1 MSESARI
8 YSCPNCGGPTSESA
22 RRCEHC
28 TAPVATERC
37 VHCFQ
42 MNVTSARHCSGCGRE
57 LGSSPPLE
65 TSSTQCPSCRVPLS
79 ALSEASGALFDC
91 SRCAGQFVEHG
102 RLRHLLERPAELGR
116 AVPSPIKPVNP
127 LAQKVS
133 YRPCPLCATLM
144 HRRNFGGLSGVIVDI
159 CTLHGI
165 WFDAGEL
172 PSVLAFVEGG
182 GLERSRLREREAE
195 RVVAQRVTLTQ
206 VNLGANDG
214 DMNLR
219 FSDLADAATELLDFV
234 RKLIKPRQ

>member
-1 MSESARI
+1 
-8 YSCPNCGGPTSESA
+8 
-22 RRCEHC
+22 
-28 TAPVATERC
+28 
-37 VHCFQ
+37 
-42 MNVTSARHCSGCGRE
+42 
-57 LGSSPPLE
+57 
-65 TSSTQCPSCRVPLS
+65 
-79 ALSEASGALFDC
+79 
-91 SRCAGQFVEHG
+91 
-102 RLRHLLERPAELGR
+102 
-116 AVPSPIKPVNP
+116 
-127 LAQKVS
+127 
-133 YRPCPLCATLM
+133 M

-195 RVVAQRVTLTQ
+195 RAVAQRVTLTQ